1 MEKEGILKYCT
12 KKKAS
17 FDGTSYR
24 FQLSKKVVQFLEEKK
39 IPVDDY
45 VQRGMFPLGPR
56 VYFVQIIFGDFKE
69 EQKLYKKTVPKET
82 EPEEKEK
89 TDNESDYAVLGEQ

>member
-17 FDGTSYR
+17 FDGESYR
-24 FQLSKKVVQFLEEKK
+24 FQLSKKAVQFLEEKK

-69 EQKLYKKTVPKET
+69 EQKLYKKTVPKG
-82 EPEEKEK
+82 EPEEKEE
-89 TDNESDYAVLGEQ
+89 TVDESDYAVLGEQ